1 MFPQLV
7 AAVRAR
13 ISLASMMFFVVCA
26 QHENEFVG
34 SPIETTTMDDVIF
47 GGLVY
52 VPRQMGLLVKI
63 RAGFVQG
70 VLPRNVQPQF
80 GT

>member
-1 MFPQLV
+1 MFPQRV

-13 ISLASMMFFVVCA
+13 ISLASIMFFVVCA
-26 QHENEFVG
+26 QHENELVV

-47 GGLVY
+47 GRLLY
-52 VPRQMGLLVKI
+52 VSRQMGLLVKI
-63 RAGFVQG
+63 QPGFVQG
-70 VLPRNVQPQF
+70 VLPRKVQPQF